1 MGADDWYR
9 MTDWTEEGAA
19 NFEKKIERA
28 RSQKAQYLTLQAY
41 HLLDRRPDI
50 SLKLLDRAEEAD
62 VERYE
67 GGRINNF
74 RAEANLRLG
83 NIEKVLSSYED
94 SMREQRV
101 PGAIV
106 TSSALDYAFVVAYF
120 RIADKYDVALDI
132 VRNFP
137 GSPFPNSAAQALGAH
152 AMILSERG
160 EAGAGDLAR
169 DALGALDLPNEPLD
183 PEARY
188 GSVSAVSF
196 IERLR
201 EIAI

>member
-19 NFEKKIERA
+19 HFEKKIARA

-83 NIEKVLSSYED
+83 NIEKVLSSYER
-94 SMREQRV
+94 SMRAQRV
-101 PGAIV
+101 PGAII
-106 TSSALDYAFVVAYF
+106 TSSALDYAFIVAYF
-120 RIADKYDVALDI
+120 RIEDKYDAALKI
-132 VRNFP
+132 VQRFP
-137 GSPFPNSAAQALGAH
+137 GSPFRNGAAQALGAH
-152 AMILSERG
+152 AMILADLGKSR
-160 EAGAGDLAR
+160 AADLAR
-169 DALGALDLPNEPLD
+169 EALDALDLPDEPLD
-183 PEARY
+183 PNARY
-188 GSVSAVSF
+188 ASVSAAHF
-196 IERLR
+196 IERLK
-201 EIAI
+201 EIAK